1 MHCKITNHS
10 DLNMNRTSPLVKSL
24 YSYAQKQMGF
34 NHPADIVFQSDLK
47 NSQMDLGKTAHYHPG
62 TYTVTVY
69 TDRRHIKDVLRSLA
83 HELVHHDQNCNG
95 AFEEPFESG
104 PGYAQKD
111 DRMRELERDAY
122 ERGNMI
128 FRDWEDTYKQALNE
142 TNYYRK
148 EATKMSKGI
157 TEEQL
162 RQIVRKV
169 LQEKLA
175 KNETEVVT
183 ETVEEDAPE
192 TTETVTETKEEVS
205 NDQWYQNTLFES
217 LKRKWTK

>member
-1 MHCKITNHS
+1 M
-10 DLNMNRTSPLVKSL
+10 
-24 YSYAQKQMGF
+24 
-34 NHPADIVFQSDLK
+34 
-47 NSQMDLGKTAHYHPG
+47 
-62 TYTVTVY
+62 
-69 TDRRHIKDVLRSLA
+69 A

-148 EATKMSKGI
+148 ETPKMSKKI
-157 TEEQL
+157 TEQQL
-162 RQIVRKV
+162 RQIVRKA

-175 KNETEVVT
+175 KKETEVVT
-183 ETVEEDAPE
+183 ETVEE
-192 TTETVTETKEEVS
+192 VTSEIVQEVKEETS
-205 NDQWYQNTLFES
+205 NDEWYHNNLFES

>member
-1 MHCKITNHS
+1 
-10 DLNMNRTSPLVKSL
+10 MNRVLPLVKSL
-24 YSYAQKQMGF
+24 YSHAQREMGF
-34 NHPADIVFQSDLK
+34 NHPANITFQSDLK
-47 NSQMDLGKTAHYHPG
+47 NAAQDLGKTGFYHPESF
-62 TYTVTVY
+62 TITIY
-69 TDRRHIKDVLRSLA
+69 TDRRHIKDVLRSIA

-95 AFEEPFESG
+95 AFEKPFESG

-148 EATKMSKGI
+148 ETPKMSKKI
-157 TEEQL
+157 TEQQL

-175 KNETEVVT
+175 KKETEVVT
-183 ETVEEDAPE
+183 EDVEETIE
-192 TTETVTETKEEVS
+192 ETKEEVS
-205 NDQWYQNTLFES
+205 NDQWYQNNLFES
-217 LKRKWTK
+217 LKRKWAK

>member
-1 MHCKITNHS
+1 
-10 DLNMNRTSPLVKSL
+10 
-24 YSYAQKQMGF
+24 MGF
-34 NHPADIVFQSDLK
+34 KNPAHITFETDLE
-47 NSQMDLGKTAHYHPG
+47 NSKKDLGRTAHYHPG
-62 TYTVTVY
+62 SFTITIY
-69 TDRRHIKDVLRSLA
+69 TDRRHIKDILRSMA

-111 DRMRELERDAY
+111 AGMRELERDAY

-148 EATKMSKGI
+148 EAPKMSKNI
-157 TEEQL
+157 NEQQL

-175 KNETEVVT
+175 KNETQAATETIEEVAEVAP
-183 ETVEEDAPE
+183 ETVEEP
-192 TTETVTETKEEVS
+192 KEVS

-217 LKRKWTK
+217 LKRRWTK

>member
-1 MHCKITNHS
+1 
-10 DLNMNRTSPLVKSL
+10 
-24 YSYAQKQMGF
+24 MGF

-62 TYTVTVY
+62 THTVTVY
-69 TDRRHIKDVLRSLA
+69 TDRRHIKDILRSIA

-95 AFEEPFESG
+95 AFEEPFETG
-104 PGYAQKD
+104 AGYAQKD
-111 DRMRELERDAY
+111 SRMRELERDAY

-148 EATKMSKGI
+148 EAPKMSKKI
-157 TEEQL
+157 TEQQL

-175 KNETEVVT
+175 KNEAEVVT
-183 ETVEEDAPE
+183 EVVEENA
-192 TTETVTETKEEVS
+192 TEAAKESKEEIS
-205 NDQWYQNTLFES
+205 NDQWYQSTLFES

>member
-1 MHCKITNHS
+1 
-10 DLNMNRTSPLVKSL
+10 
-24 YSYAQKQMGF
+24 
-34 NHPADIVFQSDLK
+34 
-47 NSQMDLGKTAHYHPG
+47 
-62 TYTVTVY
+62 
-69 TDRRHIKDVLRSLA
+69 
-83 HELVHHDQNCNG
+83 
-95 AFEEPFESG
+95 
-104 PGYAQKD
+104 
-111 DRMRELERDAY
+111 MRELERDAY

-148 EATKMSKGI
+148 EAPKMSKGI
-157 TEEQL
+157 TEQQL

-175 KNETEVVT
+175 KNEAEVVT

-192 TTETVTETKEEVS
+192 STETATETNEEIS

>member
-1 MHCKITNHS
+1 MHCKIKNHS
-10 DLNMNRTSPLVKSL
+10 DLDMNRTLPLVKSL
-24 YSYAQKQMGF
+24 YAYAKKQMGF
-34 NHPADIVFQSDLK
+34 KNAAHITFQADAENAEK
-47 NSQMDLGKTAHYHPG
+47 DLGRTAHYHPESF
-62 TYTVTVY
+62 TVTIY
-69 TDRRHIKDVLRSLA
+69 TDRRHIKDILRSIA
-83 HELVHHDQNCNG
+83 HELVHHDQNCSG
-95 AFEEPFESG
+95 VFEEPFESG

-148 EATKMSKGI
+148 ETPKMSKNI
-157 TEEQL
+157 TEQQL

-169 LQEKLA
+169 LREKLA
-175 KNETEVVT
+175 KNEAEVVT
-183 ETVEEDAPE
+183 ETVEENTPK
-192 TTETVTETKEEVS
+192 TKEEIS
-205 NDQWYQNTLFES
+205 NDQWYQNNLFES